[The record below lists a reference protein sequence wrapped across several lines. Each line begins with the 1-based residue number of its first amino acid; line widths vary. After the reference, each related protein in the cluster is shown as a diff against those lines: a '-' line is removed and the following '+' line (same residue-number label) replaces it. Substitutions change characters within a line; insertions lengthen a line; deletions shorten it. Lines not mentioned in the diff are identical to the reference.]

1 MRHKVTDAGRR
12 SSYGR
17 LDVVCRTVVTI
28 GGMEP
33 GHGSQVL
40 EDTVGQIAG
49 AKPRAGVHGPLFGLS
64 VNALSEPASLLS
76 RFRFWS
82 CPDRQTPTQAIR
94 MR

>member
-49 AKPRAGVHGPLFGLS
+49 AKLEPGPHGPLFAPERERTIRTGVTAFTLS
-64 VNALSEPASLLS
+64 VLELPGPSDSHPGN
-76 RFRFWS
+76 
-82 CPDRQTPTQAIR
+82 
-94 MR
+94 